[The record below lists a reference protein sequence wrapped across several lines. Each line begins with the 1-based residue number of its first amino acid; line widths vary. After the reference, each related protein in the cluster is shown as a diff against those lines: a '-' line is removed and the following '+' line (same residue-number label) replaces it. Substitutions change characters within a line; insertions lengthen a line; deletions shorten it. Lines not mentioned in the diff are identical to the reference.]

1 MESRKGARSR
11 HAAGPG
17 PRETRT
23 GTDWFRHATGLAVF
37 VGFLLLGDF
46 LADRARIPLPGS
58 VLGMVLLT
66 AALHLRLLRAHWVAP
81 AADLL
86 IRNMGFLFVPPGVGL
101 MVHFG
106 LIRREWL
113 PIGAGALASILAV
126 LVAVGLLQQ
135 RLERR

>member
-1 MESRKGARSR
+1 MHASLARFIIGI
-11 HAAGPG
+11 A
-17 PRETRT
+17 
-23 GTDWFRHATGLAVF
+23 LL
-37 VGFLLLGDF
+37 VGYLVLGNV
-46 LADRARIPLPGS
+46 LSSALHIPLPGS

-66 AALHLRLLRAHWVAP
+66 ASLHAGILRSHWVAP
-81 AADLL
+81 AATML

-113 PIGAGALASILAV
+113 PIGTAALLSIVAV
-126 LVAVGLLQQ
+126 LVTVGLLQQ

>member
-1 MESRKGARSR
+1 MEMRS
-11 HAAGPG
+11 
-17 PRETRT
+17 
-23 GTDWFRHATGLAVF
+23 GTHWFRYLGGLTLL

-46 LADRARIPLPGS
+46 LADLARIPLPGS

-81 AADLL
+81 AAMLL

-113 PIGAGALASILAV
+113 PIGAGALVSIVAV

-135 RLERR
+135 RLERP

>member
-1 MESRKGARSR
+1 MHASIARFILGI
-11 HAAGPG
+11 A
-17 PRETRT
+17 
-23 GTDWFRHATGLAVF
+23 LL
-37 VGFLLLGDF
+37 VGYLVLGNLLSSVLH
-46 LADRARIPLPGS
+46 IPLPGS

-66 AALHLRLLRAHWVAP
+66 LSLHAGLLRSHWVAP
-81 AADLL
+81 AATML

-113 PIGAGALASILAV
+113 PIGAGALLSIVAV
-126 LVAVGLLQQ
+126 LVTVGLLQQ